1 MTENGD
7 STEIVLL
14 MKPLTEPIVKPFKA
28 LFFCQKGSVTM
39 CYFQGQ
45 AVGEYCSCCRNCS
58 DYLSTCV
65 PVVAYGGYAVGEC
78 DFDFCSYCPHYSEC
92 EEIWGKAVD
101 L

>member
-1 MTENGD
+1 
-7 STEIVLL
+7 
-14 MKPLTEPIVKPFKA
+14 
-28 LFFCQKGSVTM
+28 M

-45 AVGEYCSCCRNCS
+45 AVGEYCSCCQSCS

-65 PVVAYGGYAVGEC
+65 PIVVHGGYAVGEC
-78 DFDFCSYCPHYSEC
+78 DFDFCNSYCPGYSEC

>member
-7 STEIVLL
+7 STEIALL
-14 MKPLTEPIVKPFKA
+14 MKLLIRPIDKQLGFIF
-28 LFFCQKGSVTM
+28 LQKGSVAM

-58 DYLSTCV
+58 DYLSTCI
-65 PVVAYGGYAVGEC
+65 PVVGYGGYVVGEC
-78 DFDFCSYCPHYSEC
+78 DFDFCSYCPCYSEC